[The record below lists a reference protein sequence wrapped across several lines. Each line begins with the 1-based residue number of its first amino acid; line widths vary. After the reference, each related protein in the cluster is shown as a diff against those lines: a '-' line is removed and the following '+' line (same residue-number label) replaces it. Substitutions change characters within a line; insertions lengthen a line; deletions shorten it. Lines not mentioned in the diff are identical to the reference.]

1 MTMDLDRVGFESEP
15 KRITWAPDD
24 CSLYALSLGSGF
36 DELEKLCSWLGK
48 WRRFPIY

>member
-36 DELEKLCSWLGK
+36 EELGGVFDSWG
-48 WRRFPIY
+48 FF